1 MRFLWLTS
9 LTEQELA
16 RFWTAQRR
24 LANIRDLMCGIVGI
38 VRNDGKPVDEQL
50 LTRMCNAIRH
60 RGPDDDGFYLN
71 GSVGLGMRRL
81 AIIDLKGGA
90 QPIHNQ
96 DRSSWIVFNGEI
108 YNYLELRAKLEKLG
122 HTFYTNSDTE
132 AIVHAYDQFGADCP
146 KHLRGMFA
154 FAIWNERTQELF
166 LARDRIGKK
175 PLLYAH
181 VNGELIFGSEF
192 SALLLHPDVSREVQP
207 EALDYYLSFMCIP
220 APLTAYRAIR
230 KLEPGHW
237 LRWRNGQI
245 ESQRYWQP
253 DFTKKV
259 AIDEEEAGERTVEI
273 LREAV
278 RVRLMS
284 EVPLGAFLSGGI
296 DSSSVVALMSQES
309 SERVKTFSIGF
320 EEQDFS
326 ELHHARRIAEHVGA
340 DHHEFIVRPD
350 AVEVLPM
357 LVEHYGEPYADS
369 SAVPTY
375 YVARETRKHVTV
387 ALNGDGGDESFAG
400 YERYIAM
407 GLTERYRRVPSFLR
421 ESVIKETVNMI
432 PSSPMKRSR
441 VKSAKRLLEVVSLPR
456 VERYTHW
463 MSVFNEQTKQPLYS
477 DFFRQQTQDAD
488 ATGLLAEWFK
498 RANGIGVVDAM
509 LLTDQMT
516 YLPNDLLVKVD
527 IATMAVSLEARS
539 PFLDHHV
546 IEFAASLP
554 QNLKLRRLTS
564 KYLLK
569 KVLRKLLPS
578 ENLNRRKMGFGVP
591 IGHWFR
597 GKMQPFL
604 REVVL
609 SEKALRRG
617 LFKPE
622 AVRQLVEL
630 HTRGERDY
638 SHQLWTLLMLELW
651 FNRFIDS
658 H

>member
-1 MRFLWLTS
+1 
-9 LTEQELA
+9 
-16 RFWTAQRR
+16 
-24 LANIRDLMCGIVGI
+24 MCGIVGI
-38 VRNDGKPVDEQL
+38 VRNDGKPIDEAL
-50 LTRMCNAIRH
+50 LARMNNAIRH
-60 RGPDDDGFYLN
+60 RGPDDDGFYVN

-108 YNYLELRAKLEKLG
+108 YNYLELREKLEKLG

-132 AIVHAYDQFGADCP
+132 AIVHAYDQFGVDCP
-146 KHLRGMFA
+146 KHLRGMFV
-154 FAIWNERTQELF
+154 FAIWNERNQELF
-166 LARDRIGKK
+166 LARDRVGKK

-181 VNGELIFGSEF
+181 VNGQLIFGSEF
-192 SALLLHPDVSREVQP
+192 SALLLHPDVSRDIQP

-237 LRWRNGQI
+237 LRWRHGEI
-245 ESQRYWQP
+245 ELQRYWQP
-253 DFTKKV
+253 DFTKK
-259 AIDEEEAGERTVEI
+259 IDLSEEEAGERTVEI
-273 LREAV
+273 LRDAV

-296 DSSSVVALMSQES
+296 DSSAVVALMSQES

-320 EEQDFS
+320 DEQDFS

-340 DHHEFIVRPD
+340 EHHEFIVRPD
-350 AVEVLPM
+350 ALEVLPT

-375 YVARETRKHVTV
+375 YVAKETRKHVTV

-407 GLTERYRRVPSFLR
+407 GLTEKYRRVPSFLR
-421 ESVIKETVNMI
+421 ESLIKETVNLI
-432 PSSPMKRSR
+432 PSSPLKRSR
-441 VKSAKRLLEVVSLPR
+441 VKSAKRLLDAVALPR
-456 VERYTHW
+456 VDRYARW
-463 MSVFNEQTKQPLYS
+463 VSVFNEQTKQPLYS
-477 DFFRQQTQDAD
+477 DRFREQTQAAD
-488 ATGLLAEWFK
+488 ATGILAEWFK

-578 ENLNRRKMGFGVP
+578 ENLKRRKMGFGVP
-591 IGHWFR
+591 VGHWFR

-604 REVVL
+604 REVLL

-617 LFKPE
+617 LFQPD
-622 AVRQLVEL
+622 AVRQLIEL
-630 HTRGERDY
+630 HVRGERDY
-638 SHQLWTLLMLELW
+638 SQQLWTLLMLELW
-651 FNRFIDS
+651 FNRFID
-658 H
+658 

>member
-1 MRFLWLTS
+1 
-9 LTEQELA
+9 
-16 RFWTAQRR
+16 
-24 LANIRDLMCGIVGI
+24 MCGITGF
-38 VRNDGKPVDEQL
+38 VRNDGKPADEAL
-50 LTRMCNAIRH
+50 LARMNEAILH
-60 RGPDDDGFYLN
+60 RGPDEDGFYVS
-71 GSVGLGMRRL
+71 GSVGLAMRRL
-81 AIIDLKGGA
+81 AIIDLKGGQ

-96 DRSSWIVFNGEI
+96 DRTAWIVFNGEI
-108 YNYLELRAKLEKLG
+108 YNYLELREKLEKLG

-132 AIVHAYDQFGADCP
+132 AIVHAYDQYGADCP
-146 KHLRGMFA
+146 NHLRGMFA
-154 FAIWNERTQELF
+154 FAIWNERDQELF
-166 LARDRIGKK
+166 LARDRVGKK
-175 PLLYAH
+175 PLLYSL
-181 VNGELIFGSEF
+181 VNGQLIFASEF
-192 SALLLHPDVSREVQP
+192 SAMLLHPEVSRDIEP

-237 LRWRNGQI
+237 LRWRKGEI
-245 ESQRYWQP
+245 EIQRYWQP
-253 DFTKKV
+253 DFTKKL

-273 LREAV
+273 LRDAV

-296 DSSSVVALMSQES
+296 DSSAVVALMAQES

-320 EEQDFS
+320 DEQDFS

-375 YVARETRKHVTV
+375 YVAKETRKHVTV

-400 YERYIAM
+400 YERYVAM
-407 GLTERYRRVPSFLR
+407 GLTEKYRRVPSFLR
-421 ESVIKETVNMI
+421 ESVIKETINLI
-432 PSSPMKRSR
+432 PTSPTKRSMAR
-441 VKSAKRLLEVVSLPR
+441 SVKRLLDGVSRPR
-456 VERYTHW
+456 VDRYTHW
-463 MSVFNEQTKQPLYS
+463 VSVFNDETKKPLYS
-477 DFFRQQTQDAD
+477 PFFREQTLQAD
-488 ATGLLAEWFK
+488 PAGLLGTWFK
-498 RANGIGVVDAM
+498 RANGIGIIDAM

-554 QNLKLRRLTS
+554 QNLKLRRLTT

-604 REVVL
+604 REVIL
-609 SEKALRRG
+609 SDKALRRG
-617 LFKPE
+617 LFQPE
-622 AVRQLVEL
+622 TVRQLVEL

-651 FNRFIDS
+651 FNRFID
-658 H
+658 

>member
-1 MRFLWLTS
+1 
-9 LTEQELA
+9 
-16 RFWTAQRR
+16 
-24 LANIRDLMCGIVGI
+24 MCGITGF
-38 VRNDGKPVDEQL
+38 VRNDGKPVDEAL
-50 LTRMCNAIRH
+50 LARMNEAIRH
-60 RGPDDDGFYLN
+60 RGPDEDGFYVN
-71 GSVGLGMRRL
+71 GSVGLAMRRL
-81 AIIDLKGGA
+81 AIIDLKGGQ

-96 DRSSWIVFNGEI
+96 DRTAWIVFNGEI
-108 YNYLELRAKLEKLG
+108 YNYLELREKLEKLG

-132 AIVHAYDQFGADCP
+132 AIVHAYDQYGADCP

-154 FAIWNERTQELF
+154 FAIWNERDQELF
-166 LARDRIGKK
+166 LARDRVGKK
-175 PLLYAH
+175 PLLYSL
-181 VNGELIFGSEF
+181 VNGQLIFASEF
-192 SALLLHPDVSREVQP
+192 SALLLHPEVSREIEP

-237 LRWRNGQI
+237 LRWRKGEI
-245 ESQRYWQP
+245 EVQRYWQP
-253 DFTKKV
+253 DFTKKL
-259 AIDEEEAGERTVEI
+259 AIDEEEAGERTVDV
-273 LREAV
+273 LRDAV

-296 DSSSVVALMSQES
+296 DSSAVVALMAQES

-320 EEQDFS
+320 DEQDFS

-375 YVARETRKHVTV
+375 YVAKETRKHVTV

-400 YERYIAM
+400 YERYAAM
-407 GLTERYRRVPSFLR
+407 ELAEKYRRVPSFLR
-421 ESVIKETVNMI
+421 ESVIKETVNLI
-432 PSSPMKRSR
+432 PTSPTKRSMAR
-441 VKSAKRLLEVVSLPR
+441 SVQRLLDGVSRPR
-456 VERYTHW
+456 VDRYTHW
-463 MSVFNEQTKQPLYS
+463 VSVFNDETKKPLYS
-477 DFFRQQTQDAD
+477 NFFREQTLQAD
-488 ATGLLAEWFK
+488 ATGLLGEWFK
-498 RANGIGVVDAM
+498 RANGIGIVDAM

-554 QNLKLRRLTS
+554 QNLKLRRLTT

-578 ENLNRRKMGFGVP
+578 ENLNRKKMGFGVP

-609 SEKALRRG
+609 SDKALRRG
-617 LFKPE
+617 LFQPE
-622 AVRQLVEL
+622 TVRQLVEL

-651 FNRFIDS
+651 FNRFID
-658 H
+658 

>member
-1 MRFLWLTS
+1 
-9 LTEQELA
+9 
-16 RFWTAQRR
+16 
-24 LANIRDLMCGIVGI
+24 MCGITGF
-38 VRNDGKPVDEQL
+38 VRNDGKPVDEAL
-50 LTRMCNAIRH
+50 LARMNEAIRH
-60 RGPDDDGFYLN
+60 RGPDDDGFYVN
-71 GSVGLGMRRL
+71 GSVGMAMRRL
-81 AIIDLKGGA
+81 SIIDLKGGQ

-96 DRSSWIVFNGEI
+96 DRTAWIVYNGEI
-108 YNYLELRAKLEKLG
+108 YNYLELREKLEKLG

-132 AIVHAYDQFGADCP
+132 AIVHAYDQYGIDCP

-154 FAIWNERTQELF
+154 FAIWNERDQELF
-166 LARDRIGKK
+166 LARDRVGKK
-175 PLLYAH
+175 PLLYAL
-181 VNGELIFGSEF
+181 VNGQLIFASEF
-192 SALLLHPDVSREVQP
+192 SALLLHPDVSRQIEP

-237 LRWRNGQI
+237 LRWRKGEI
-245 ESQRYWQP
+245 EIQRYWQP
-253 DFTKKV
+253 DFTKKL
-259 AIDEEEAGERTVEI
+259 ALNEEEAGERTVEI

-296 DSSSVVALMSQES
+296 DSSAVVALMAQES

-320 EEQDFS
+320 DEQDFS

-375 YVARETRKHVTV
+375 YVAKETRKHVTV

-400 YERYIAM
+400 YERYVAM
-407 GLTERYRRVPSFLR
+407 GLTEKYRRVPSFLR
-421 ESVIKETVNMI
+421 ESLIKETVNLI
-432 PSSPMKRSR
+432 PTSPTKRSMAR
-441 VKSAKRLLEVVSLPR
+441 SVQRLLDGVSRPR
-456 VERYTHW
+456 VDRYTYW
-463 MSVFNEQTKQPLYS
+463 VSVFNDETKKPLYS
-477 DFFRQQTQDAD
+477 DFFREQTMQAD
-488 ATGLLAEWFK
+488 PTGLLDTWFK
-498 RANGIGVVDAM
+498 RANGIGIVDAM

-554 QNLKLRRLTS
+554 QNLKLRRLTT

-604 REVVL
+604 REVIL
-609 SEKALRRG
+609 SDKALRRG
-617 LFKPE
+617 LFQPE
-622 AVRQLVEL
+622 TVRQLVEL

-651 FNRFIDS
+651 FNRFID
-658 H
+658 